1 MRRAFLRASSGER
14 TATEPITK
22 RRLATA
28 RPPEPGRYS
37 MIQDFAPD
45 GMADRVADYVKTHD
59 GVELGGDR
67 VGKIADIVYRG
78 LAVKYRWGVET
89 LEAITGGKIDTLY
102 IVGGGGKNELLNAY
116 TANALQRA
124 VRIGA
129 SEGTVIGNLL
139 VQAMGMGAV
148 KDLWELREV
157 VANSFDNRAYH
168 FDPAAA
174 EKWAKAYKK
183 LLKLMGE

>member
-1 MRRAFLRASSGER
+1 MKEPVDAVINVDDDAF
-14 TATEPITK
+14 
-22 RRLATA
+22 
-28 RPPEPGRYS
+28 
-37 MIQDFAPD
+37 FAPD

-59 GVELGGDR
+59 GVELGGYR

-157 VANSFDNRAYH
+157 VANSFDNRAYD